1 MTKKEQLR
9 MRELEGRIA
18 GLEQRNAEI
27 TKAWSRLASECI
39 EYKARLESIREVM
52 AWPLGEEYAI

>member
-18 GLEQRNAEI
+18 GLEQRNADLIRGYGEV
-27 TKAWSRLASECI
+27 ASELI

>member
-39 EYKARLESIREVM
+39 EYKALLESIREVM
-52 AWPLGEEYAI
+52 AWPLGEEYTI

>member
-1 MTKKEQLR
+1 

-27 TKAWSRLASECI
+27 MQAWSRLASECI

-52 AWPLGEEYAI
+52 AWPLGEEYTI

>member
-18 GLEQRNAEI
+18 GLEQLNADLIRGYGEV
-27 TKAWSRLASECI
+27 ASELI

-52 AWPLGEEYAI
+52 AWPLGEEYTI

>member
-1 MTKKEQLR
+1 

-18 GLEQRNAEI
+18 GLEQRNADLIRGYGEV
-27 TKAWSRLASECI
+27 ASELI